1 MARKADSR
9 PEPGPDTSSSSVRMP
24 CSDALR
30 TASSAAIWAAK
41 GVDLREPLK
50 PIVPADD
57 HEIVL
62 PWASVMVIIVLLKVE
77 LTCATPD
84 TMFLR
89 SRRRTR
95 VASFAIAYVLWTRLS
110 ARHLKNA
117 LK

>member
-1 MARKADSR
+1 MARRADSR
-9 PEPGPDTSSSSVRMP
+9 PEPGPETSTSSVRRP
-24 CSDALR
+24 CSPALR
-30 TASSAAIWAAK
+30 TASSAAICAAN

-62 PWASVMVIIVLLKVE
+62 PCASVMVIIVLLKVE

-89 SRRRTR
+89 SLRRTR
-95 VASFAIAYVLWTRLS
+95 VDSLAIDGSFARRPRQIGFAG
-110 ARHLKNA
+110 A
-117 LK
+117 